1 MKKFC
6 IVFLVLSILIVT
18 AAAAVL
24 ASPEGAGQPAAE
36 PAAYLRMHVRAN
48 SDSAADQQ
56 VKYAV
61 KDALVEAL
69 IPVAAECAEKRQAME
84 RIAARLPA
92 LEAAAEKVLAE
103 AGFAYGAKA
112 SLRKEAF
119 PARVYEGVTLE
130 TGVYDALIVEL
141 GAAAGQ
147 NWWCV
152 VYPPLCFAGEATG
165 GSVQYASRLW
175 EIVQGFFAG

>member
-6 IVFLVLSILIVT
+6 IVFFALFILIAT

-24 ASPEGAGQPAAE
+24 ASPEGAQAE

-48 SDSAADQQ
+48 SDSEADQA

-61 KDALVEAL
+61 KDALVEYL
-69 IPVAAECAEKRQAME
+69 IPVAAACSTKEQAM
-84 RIAARLPA
+84 AAVGARLPA
-92 LEAAAEKVLAE
+92 LAAVADGVLAE

-112 SLRKEAF
+112 SLRKEEF
-119 PARVYEGVTLE
+119 PARVYDGVTLE
-130 TGVYDALIVEL
+130 AGVYDALILEL

-152 VYPPLCFAGEATG
+152 VYPPLCFSGAATG
-165 GSVQYASRLW
+165 GNVQYGSRLW
-175 EIVQGFFAG
+175 EIIQGFFAE